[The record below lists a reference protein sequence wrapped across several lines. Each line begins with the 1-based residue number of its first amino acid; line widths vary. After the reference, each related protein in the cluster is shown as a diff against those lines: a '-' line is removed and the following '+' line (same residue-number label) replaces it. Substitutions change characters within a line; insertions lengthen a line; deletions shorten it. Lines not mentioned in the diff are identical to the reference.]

1 MRGKPWA
8 ACLGWLCI
16 CKLLTSCASVPTEGQ
31 ITAALPPEPPE
42 ERSAIVQASHEEIQ
56 PAHETPERDAVF
68 APVGNRTFPQQGWW
82 CGEFDEWLAA
92 ERLEKGYTLV
102 LPGIEG
108 TSFFNISIARGLV
121 DAGHE
126 SAIEVVDWTTGN
138 WLMFPYHLMAL
149 ERNKARAREIAD
161 RIVAYQRLYP
171 GRPVNLV
178 GHSGGAAMTVLVLE
192 ALPPDHPIENAVL
205 LAAALSPDYDL
216 CGAFLRT
223 KHGITNFYSGGDA
236 IYLIAGTLALGTIDR
251 QYAASAGAIGFQ
263 LPRQLTDADREKY
276 EDQTGRIC
284 PPTEWFEGNRRLLYD
299 QHLHQVPYR
308 AEMLKS
314 FHLGG
319 HFGPANRRFVADWV
333 APRLASTGN

>member
-205 LAAALSPDYDL
+205 LAAAPDYDL

-251 QYAASAGAIGFQ
+251 QYAMSAGAVGFRFPPP
-263 LPRQLTDADREKY
+263 LKAADYNVINVPAFPHPESLEQVRK
-276 EDQTGRIC
+276 D
-284 PPTEWFEGNRRLLYD
+284 LYSAK
-299 QHLHQVPYR
+299 LHQVPYR

>member
-8 ACLGWLCI
+8 ACLRWLCL
-16 CKLLTSCASVPTEGQ
+16 CKLLTGCAATPTSDQ
-31 ITAALPPEPPE
+31 ITGALPPDLPE
-42 ERSAIVQASHEEIQ
+42 NGSEIVQASHEVV
-56 PAHETPERDAVF
+56 ETSDQSTKKSSVF
-68 APVGNRTFPQQGWW
+68 TPVGNRTFPQQGWW
-82 CGEFDEWLAA
+82 CGEFDEWLTAD
-92 ERLEKGYTLV
+92 RLEKGYTLV

-149 ERNKARAREIAD
+149 DRNKARAQEIAD
-161 RIVAYQRLYP
+161 RIVTYQKRYP
-171 GRPVNLV
+171 GRPVNLI

-192 ALPPDHPIENAVL
+192 ALPTEHPVENAIL

-216 CGAFLRT
+216 CHAFMRT
-223 KHGITNFYSGGDA
+223 KRGITNFYSGGDA
-236 IYLIAGTLALGTIDR
+236 VYLMAGTLAMGTIDR
-251 QYAASAGAIGFQ
+251 QHAMSAGAVGFH
-263 LPRQLTDADREKY
+263 LPIPWTDAEKERY
-276 EDQTGRIC
+276 NKMGGFCYQGDGEIGRRMI
-284 PPTEWFEGNRRLLYD
+284 YD
-299 QHLHQVPYR
+299 KYLKQVPYR

-319 HFGPANRRFVADWV
+319 HFGPANRKFVSDWV